1 MQNDDLLKLE
11 NQLCFPLYAASR
23 LVTRLYQPLLEAH
36 GLTYPQYIVLLIL
49 WEQDGLTV
57 SEIGDKAMLSSN
69 TLTPLLKRM
78 QSAKLVER
86 ARSEFDERKV
96 IIKLTE
102 KGHALKSEVACIPMQ
117 LLENSQIDI
126 EKAKQLKSLLD
137 QLINKLA

>member
-23 LVTRLYQPLLEAH
+23 LVTRLYQPLLEAY

-78 QSAKLVER
+78 QSAELVER

-102 KGHALKSEVACIPMQ
+102 KGQVLKSEAACIPMQ

-137 QLINKLA
+137 ELINTLA

>member
-57 SEIGDKAMLSSN
+57 SDIGDKAMLSSN

-78 QSAKLVER
+78 QGAELVER

-137 QLINKLA
+137 ELIGKLA

>member
-1 MQNDDLLKLE
+1 
-11 NQLCFPLYAASR
+11 
-23 LVTRLYQPLLEAH
+23 LLEAH

-57 SEIGDKAMLSSN
+57 SDIGEKAMLSSN

-78 QSAKLVER
+78 QTAELVER

-102 KGHALKSEVACIPMQ
+102 KGQALKSEAACIPLQ

-137 QLINKLA
+137 EFINKLA